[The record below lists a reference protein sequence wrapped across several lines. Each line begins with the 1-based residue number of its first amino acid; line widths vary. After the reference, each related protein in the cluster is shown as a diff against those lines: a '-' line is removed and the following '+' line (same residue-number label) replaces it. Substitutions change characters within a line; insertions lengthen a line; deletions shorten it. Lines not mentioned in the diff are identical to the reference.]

1 MAFEVNTLSEDTA
14 IQDERNSQSTTVQAA
29 ESKIPAEA
37 SNVHQTK
44 KEPLQRPCRYFAKGK
59 CRDSEKCKFSH
70 EQNPKNAK
78 HKQLKDTSALKEVRE
93 PKQTKKKSK
102 CKYFA
107 WNKCRNGDKCK
118 FSHNVKK
125 RGSNAKDHEPAIQS
139 HAVVVLIGAPNDVAS
154 TRSQAS
160 SEWTD
165 SQQLALDVA
174 LKKYPA
180 SMDTMDRW
188 ANIANDVDGHS
199 LNDCIDRFKML
210 SELVRS
216 GLDTASPSPHDDGA
230 IEPTEQDARVARII
244 PPEQRLAI
252 ETESELTGTQI
263 RLEDLFLHEIGTLV
277 AHRVACQLQCE
288 NCPLTFD
295 ASLSLDTPEIQ
306 RWCPR
311 CSHLHHVRMRPVF
324 AHFRSDTLAYVDTKN
339 CYIMDVLPSDMVATC
354 LECDSETLLKK
365 VSPSQRSEQTCVTCH
380 TKIAVMAKRFLARH
394 LESAN
399 PKRTSSNLECKQ
411 TTRKPKA
418 MFVLGQPLPQFGAC
432 NHYRH
437 SLRWFRFQCCGK
449 AFPCNVCHD
458 ASECSKANIGM
469 QASRMIC
476 GLCSKEQS
484 SSVQVCMCGNIVGS
498 KKTTT
503 HHWEGGTGCRNYFLM
518 SRWDKQKHRGQNKTE
533 STKFSRVGVE
543 AKRRRETA
551 YASANTPITS
561 VQ

>member
-1 MAFEVNTLSEDTA
+1 MALEVSNLPGNTS
-14 IQDERNSQSTTVQAA
+14 IQDEPKSQSTTVQAA
-29 ESKIPAEA
+29 KA
-37 SNVHQTK
+37 K
-44 KEPLQRPCRYFAKGK
+44 KEPLPSS
-59 CRDSEKCKFSH
+59 RDNEKCKFSH

-78 HKQLKDTSALKEVRE
+78 HEQLKDSPTLRESKKKNKREVRAR
-93 PKQTKKKSK
+93 K

-125 RGSNAKDHEPAIQS
+125 RGFKEHEPVI
-139 HAVVVLIGAPNDVAS
+139 HPRAVVVLMGASDDDTSP
-154 TRSQAS
+154 TRNQNS

-165 SQQLALDVA
+165 SQQLALDLA

-180 SMDTMDRW
+180 SMDMTDRW
-188 ANIANDVDGHS
+188 TNIANDVDGHS

-210 SELVRS
+210 RELVRT
-216 GLDTASPSPHDDGA
+216 GLAHSDKATGP
-230 IEPTEQDARVARII
+230 IVQDARDITII
-244 PPEQRLAI
+244 PPKQRLVI
-252 ETESELTGTQI
+252 ETTESELMGTQI

-277 AHRVACQLQCE
+277 AHQVVCQLQCE

-295 ASLSLDTPEIQ
+295 ATLNLDSPEIQ

-311 CSHLHHVRMRPVF
+311 CSALHRVRMRPVF
-324 AHFRSDTLAYVDTKN
+324 AHFQSDTLAYMETKN
-339 CYIMDVLPSDMVATC
+339 CSLMDVLPSDMVATC
-354 LECDSETLLKK
+354 LECGSEALLKK
-365 VSPSQRSEQTCVTCH
+365 VSPNQRSEQTCVSCH
-380 TKIAVMAKRFLARH
+380 TKIAVMTKRFLARH
-394 LESAN
+394 LENSN
-399 PKRTSSNLECKQ
+399 PKRTISTQKCKP
-411 TTRKPKA
+411 TTTKPKG
-418 MFVLGQPLPQFGAC
+418 MFVLGQPLPHFGAC

-458 ASECSKANIGM
+458 ESDCSKANIGM

-476 GLCSKEQS
+476 GLCSKEQA

-503 HHWEGGTGCRNYFLM
+503 HHWEGGSGCRNYFLM

-533 STKFSRVGVE
+533 STKYSRVGAE
-543 AKRRRETA
+543 AKRRRESA
-551 YASANTPITS
+551 YATATAPLTS